1 MMPLSLDEALA
12 VVPHLPPL
20 LRSGL
25 SIETFSHPGALEA
38 LVVEACR
45 LKSELFVQSD
55 GTFAEGAGHGISP
68 ETSGQRFGEAF
79 KSNPRLARA
88 ANTFLKDRHPVSE
101 LESLVVKA
109 AYATGRVLD
118 IGLREV
124 PAADP
129 ASDEIIAGEPDPI
142 D

>member
-1 MMPLSLDEALA
+1 MMSLSLDEALS
-12 VVPHLPPL
+12 VLPHLPPL

-45 LKSELFVQSD
+45 RWSELYVSLD
-55 GTFAEGAGHGISP
+55 GTFVEAPGHDISP
-68 ETSGQRFGEAF
+68 ETSGQRFGEALQ
-79 KSNPRLARA
+79 SNPRLARTA
-88 ANTFLKDRHPVSE
+88 SSYLKERHPVAE
-101 LESLVVKA
+101 IESLVVRA

-124 PAADP
+124 PMIDAS
-129 ASDEIIAGEPDPI
+129 SDEIIAGEPDPI